1 MAHLPTSVLPSVYLP
16 LAPGGLSITVAEV
29 DARAARERGQ
39 SRDCRDDDKPA
50 SLGDDS
56 IPSPLKCRGTFT
68 LAIKL
73 LSRKKNTIKVANQD
87 LLC

>member
-1 MAHLPTSVLPSVYLP
+1 MARLPTSVLPSVYLP
-16 LAPGGLSITVAEV
+16 LAPGDLSTTITEV
-29 DARAARERGQ
+29 DARAARERGH
-39 SRDCRDDDKPA
+39 SRDCRNDAKPA

-68 LAIKL
+68 LAVKL
-73 LSRKKNTIKVANQD
+73 LRRKKNTIKVANQD